1 MIFDYSWL
9 QSFFNKKL
17 PAPEKLAD
25 LLSCHSF
32 ETKSVKGGLDVFV
45 PPVRAGDCLNYY
57 GLSLEIGAILG
68 YKVKFSLPETSISKG
83 KSKFKVTVKDVDA
96 CPRYLLTKWSDV
108 KISDSNSQI
117 KSSLEKA
124 GLKSINAAVDLANY
138 LMLEMGQPVHVFD
151 ADKINGD
158 LIEIRP
164 AKENEEIISLEGKK
178 YILSKDVLVIAD
190 NIGPL
195 AIAGIKGGQRA
206 EVTPDTKNIL
216 MEMANFESR
225 TVRKSIRQ
233 INLKTDASSCFEN
246 GLDPNLIDLTLKRA
260 EAIGSDLLSPK
271 SIKLVIDNYPHKIS
285 PRIIT
290 LDLTWARDILG
301 ASIPGSQIKKIF
313 QGLGFEILL
322 FSARKVKVKI
332 PTRRL
337 DIKAPEDL
345 VEEIGRF
352 YGYNKIKSESPN
364 TLLIPPKINRDR
376 LWKRIIKDFL
386 IQLGLN
392 ESYQYSFLSL
402 KEISLFKYDESN
414 AVKLI
419 NPISSRY
426 QYLRFSLLPNLLK
439 ASAENSKR
447 FNQVRLFEMGKI
459 FKSPDKEKEMLGI
472 TVFDNQSGFQEF
484 YMLKGVIES
493 LLGRLGI
500 TDVWFDGHQV
510 SGYQSGQATW
520 HPNHR
525 AEIKI
530 GQDMIGFLGEIHPRL
545 AEELSI
551 SGQIFAAEIDLEKLI
566 NLASDQQ
573 EYEPIS
579 PYPAIVRDLSVV
591 IPEETSIEKV
601 IQVASLTG
609 AELIRDIDLIDI
621 YQDDQLAKIK
631 SITLRI
637 VYQSPD
643 KNLSATDVNAIER
656 KIVQEFQKLNWYLRQ
671 PQSDDT

>member
-9 QSFFNKKL
+9 QSFFSKKL

-25 LLSCHSF
+25 LLSCRSF
-32 ETKSVKGGLDVFV
+32 ETKSVKGGLDVSV
-45 PPVRAGDCLNYY
+45 PPIRAGDCLSYY
-57 GLSLEIGAILG
+57 GLSLEISAILG
-68 YKVKFSLPETSISKG
+68 YRVKFSLPESLTSKD
-83 KSKFKVTVKDVDA
+83 KSKLKVIVKDVDA
-96 CPRYLLTKWSDV
+96 CPRYMLTKWSDV

-124 GLKSINAAVDLANY
+124 GLKSINAAVDLANF
-138 LMLEMGQPVHVFD
+138 LMLEVGQPVHVFD
-151 ADKINGD
+151 ADKISGD

-164 AKENEEIISLEGKK
+164 AEEKEEIISLEGKK

-190 NIGPL
+190 KIGPL
-195 AIAGIKGGQRA
+195 AIAGVKGGQRA
-206 EVTPDTKNIL
+206 GVTPETKNIL

-225 TVRKSIRQ
+225 TVRKSVRQ
-233 INLKTDASSCFEN
+233 INLKTNASSCFEN

-260 EAIGSDLLSPK
+260 KVIGSDILSPK
-271 SIKLVIDNYPHKIS
+271 SIKLVADNYPRKVV
-285 PRIIT
+285 PKIIT

-301 ASIPGSQIKKIF
+301 ASIPGPQIKKIF

-322 FSARKVKVKI
+322 FSARKIKIKI

-337 DIKAPEDL
+337 DIKTPEDL

-352 YGYNKIKSESPN
+352 YGYDKIKSEAPSA
-364 TLLIPPKINRDR
+364 LLIPPQINRDR
-376 LWKRIIKDFL
+376 AWKKIIKDFL
-386 IQLGLN
+386 VQLGLD
-392 ESYQYSFLSL
+392 ESYHYSFLSQ
-402 KEISLFKYDESN
+402 KEISLFKYNESD
-414 AVKLI
+414 AIKLI

-447 FNQVRLFEMGKI
+447 FDQVRIFEMGKI
-459 FKSPDKEKEMLGI
+459 FQSPDKEKEMLGI
-472 TVFDNQSGFQEF
+472 TVFDNQSGLQEF
-484 YMLKGVIES
+484 YTLKGVIES

-500 TDVWFDGHQV
+500 TDVWFDSHKA
-510 SGYQSGQATW
+510 SEHQSGQATW

-530 GQDMIGFLGEIHPRL
+530 GQDIIGFLGEIHPRL
-545 AEELSI
+545 AEKLSI
-551 SGQIFAAEIDLEKLI
+551 PDQIFAAEIDLGKLI

-579 PYPAIVRDLSVV
+579 PYPAIIRDLSVV
-591 IPEETSIEKV
+591 IPEDTSIEKV
-601 IQVASLTG
+601 IRIASLAG

-621 YQDDQLAKIK
+621 YQNDKLAKIK

-656 KIVQEFQKLNWYLRQ
+656 KIIKEFQKLNWYLRQ
-671 PQSDDT
+671 S